1 MKHYQ
6 KKQKKNPIKVGINGF
21 GRIGRMVTRLIHQT
35 ENIKVNMINTNF
47 TDISQIA
54 YLMKYDTCHGT
65 YPGKVYTKENKLYI
79 NDHKI
84 HLSKRTNPEDIPW
97 EDIDCV
103 IDCTGK
109 FRDYSGLSRHNV
121 KKVILSAPS
130 KNDDVP
136 MIVMGVNDNI
146 IYDNSINQN
155 ILSIA
160 SCTTNCV
167 APLVKLLDQEYGISE
182 GIITTVH
189 AATASQNVV
198 DSREKSGK
206 KWRIGRSILNNIIPT
221 TTGATKSV
229 ERVYSNVK
237 GKLSGT
243 SIRVPV
249 DNVSLATLTVHLDK
263 ATNKDEIFKM
273 IQKYSEGE
281 MQNILSYTTELLV
294 SSDLNGNTH
303 SCIYDANGTVQVNEN
318 FYTFLCWYDNEWG
331 YSSRLVDVLQKMFQ

>member
-1 MKHYQ
+1 MKVSR
-6 KKQKKNPIKVGINGF
+6 KRNIRIGINGF
-21 GRIGRMVTRLIHQT
+21 GRIGRIVTRLIHQT
-35 ENIKVNMINTNF
+35 ENIQVKMINTNF
-47 TDISQIA
+47 TDISQLA

-65 YPGKVYTKENKLYI
+65 YPGEIYTKGNKLYI
-79 NDHKI
+79 NNHGI
-84 HLSKRTNPEDIPW
+84 QLSKCVNPEDIPW
-97 EDIDCV
+97 GDIDCV

-109 FRDYSGLSRHNV
+109 FRDYSGLARHNAG
-121 KKVILSAPS
+121 KVILSAPS
-130 KNDDVP
+130 ENNDVP
-136 MIVMGVNDNI
+136 MFVMGVND
-146 IYDNSINQN
+146 DSINCD

-167 APLVKLLDQEYGISE
+167 APIVKLLNQEYGISE

-229 ERVYSNVK
+229 ERVYPKIK

-263 ATNKDEIFKM
+263 STNKDEILKM
-273 IQKYSEGE
+273 VRKYSEGE
-281 MQNILSYTTELLV
+281 MKGVLTYTTDLVV

-303 SCIYDANGTVQVNEN
+303 SCIYDVNGAIQVNDH

-331 YSSRLVDVLQKMFQ
+331 YSSRLVDVIQKMFN

>member
-1 MKHYQ
+1 MW
-6 KKQKKNPIKVGINGF
+6 F
-21 GRIGRMVTRLIHQT
+21 LW
-35 ENIKVNMINTNF
+35 
-47 TDISQIA
+47 
-54 YLMKYDTCHGT
+54 
-65 YPGKVYTKENKLYI
+65 KENKLYI
-79 NDHKI
+79 NDHQI
-84 HLSKRTNPEDIPW
+84 HLSKCANPEDIPW

-146 IYDNSINQN
+146 IHNNSINQN

-167 APLVKLLDQEYGISE
+167 APLVKLLDQEYGITE

-229 ERVYSNVK
+229 ERVYPNVK

-263 ATNKDEIFKM
+263 ATNKDEILKM
-273 IQKYSEGE
+273 VQKYSEGE

-331 YSSRLVDVLQKMFQ
+331 YSARLVDVLQKMFQ

>member
-1 MKHYQ
+1 MHSSR
-6 KKQKKNPIKVGINGF
+6 KKRKKNHIRVGINGF
-21 GRIGRMVTRLIHQT
+21 GRINRMVTRLIQQT
-35 ENIKVNMINTNF
+35 ENIKVTMINTNF

-65 YPGKVYTKENKLYI
+65 YPGEIYTRDNKLYI
-79 NDHKI
+79 NDHEI
-84 HLSKRTNPEDIPW
+84 QLSKCVNPEDIPW
-97 EDIDCV
+97 KNIDCV

-130 KNDDVP
+130 KDDDVP
-136 MIVMGVNDNI
+136 MIVMGVND
-146 IYDNSINQN
+146 DSINSN

-167 APLVKLLDQEYGISE
+167 APLVKLLDQEYGITE

-229 ERVYSNVK
+229 ERVYPNVK

-263 ATNKDEIFKM
+263 ATDKDEILKDGSE
-273 IQKYSEGE
+273 YSEGE
-281 MQNILSYTTELLV
+281 MKNILSYTTELLV

-303 SCIYDANGTVQVNEN
+303 SCIYDANGTVQVRK
-318 FYTFLCWYDNEWG
+318 FLHLFV
-331 YSSRLVDVLQKMFQ
+331 LV

>member
-1 MKHYQ
+1 MHSSP
-6 KKQKKNPIKVGINGF
+6 KKRKKNRIRIGINGF
-21 GRIGRMVTRLIHQT
+21 GRIGRMVTRLIQQT
-35 ENIKVNMINTNF
+35 ENIRVEMINTNF
-47 TDISQIA
+47 TDVSQIA

-65 YPGKVYTKENKLYI
+65 YPGEIYTRDNKLYI
-79 NDHKI
+79 NDHEI
-84 HLSKRTNPEDIPW
+84 QLSKCVNPEDIKW
-97 EDIDCV
+97 DNIDCV

-121 KKVILSAPS
+121 EKVILSAPS

-136 MIVMGVNDNI
+136 MVVMGVND
-146 IYDNSINQN
+146 DSVNSDTN

-167 APLVKLLDQEYGISE
+167 APLVKLLDQEYGITE

-229 ERVYSNVK
+229 ERVYPNVK

-263 ATNKDEIFKM
+263 ATDKDEILEM
-273 IQKYSEGE
+273 VQKYSEGE
-281 MQNILSYTTELLV
+281 MKNILSYTTELLV

-303 SCIYDANGTVQVNEN
+303 SCIYDVNGTVQVNEK

-331 YSSRLVDVLQKMFQ
+331 YSARLVDVIRKMFN

>member
-1 MKHYQ
+1 MHSSR
-6 KKQKKNPIKVGINGF
+6 KKRKKNPIHIGINGF
-21 GRIGRMVTRLIHQT
+21 GRIGRMVTRLIQQT
-35 ENIKVNMINTNF
+35 ENIRVEMINTNF
-47 TDISQIA
+47 TDVSQIA

-65 YPGKVYTKENKLYI
+65 YPGEIYTRDNALYI
-79 NDHKI
+79 NDHEI
-84 HLSKRTNPEDIPW
+84 QLSRCVNPEDIPW
-97 EDIDCV
+97 RDIDCV

-130 KNDDVP
+130 KDDDVP
-136 MIVMGVNDNI
+136 MIVMGVND
-146 IYDNSINQN
+146 DSINDNTN

-167 APLVKLLDQEYGISE
+167 APLVKLLDQEYGIIE
-182 GIITTVH
+182 GIITTIH

-229 ERVYSNVK
+229 ERVYPNVK

-249 DNVSLATLTVHLDK
+249 DNVSLATLTVRLDK
-263 ATNKDEIFKM
+263 ATDKDEIFKM
-273 IQKYSEGE
+273 VQKYSKGE
-281 MQNILSYTTELLV
+281 MANILSYTTEFLV

-331 YSSRLVDVLQKMFQ
+331 YSSRLVDVIRKMFN

>member
-1 MKHYQ
+1 MHSSR
-6 KKQKKNPIKVGINGF
+6 KKRKKNHIQIGINGF
-21 GRIGRMVTRLIHQT
+21 GRIGRMVTRLIQQT
-35 ENIKVNMINTNF
+35 ENIRVTMINTNF
-47 TDISQIA
+47 TDVSQIA

-65 YPGKVYTKENKLYI
+65 YLGEIYTKENKLYI
-79 NDHKI
+79 NDHEI
-84 HLSKRTNPEDIPW
+84 QLSKYVNPEDIQW
-97 EDIDCV
+97 KNIDCV

-130 KNDDVP
+130 KDDDVP
-136 MIVMGVNDNI
+136 MIVMGVND
-146 IYDNSINQN
+146 DSINSN

-167 APLVKLLDQEYGISE
+167 APLVKLLDQEYGITE

-189 AATASQNVV
+189 SATASQNVV

-229 ERVYSNVK
+229 ERVYPNVK

-263 ATNKDEIFKM
+263 ATDKDEILKM
-273 IQKYSEGE
+273 VQKYSEGE
-281 MQNILSYTTELLV
+281 MQNILSYTTDLLV
-294 SSDLNGNTH
+294 SSDLKGDTH

-331 YSSRLVDVLQKMFQ
+331 YSARLVDVIRKMFN

>member
-1 MKHYQ
+1 MQ
-6 KKQKKNPIKVGINGF
+6 APPKKRKKNRIRIGINGF
-21 GRIGRMVTRLIHQT
+21 GRIGRMVTRLIQQT
-35 ENIKVNMINTNF
+35 ENIRVEMINTNF
-47 TDISQIA
+47 TDVSQIA
-54 YLMKYDTCHGT
+54 YLIKYDTCHGT
-65 YPGKVYTKENKLYI
+65 YPGKIYTRNNKLYI
-79 NDHKI
+79 NEHEI
-84 HLSKRTNPEDIPW
+84 QLSKCVNPEDIPW
-97 EDIDCV
+97 KNIDCV

-109 FRDYSGLSRHNV
+109 FRDYPGLSRHNV

-130 KNDDVP
+130 KDDDVP
-136 MIVMGVNDNI
+136 MIVMGVNDK
-146 IYDNSINQN
+146 SINSNTN

-167 APLVKLLDQEYGISE
+167 APLVKLLDQEYGITE

-229 ERVYSNVK
+229 ERVYPNVK

-281 MQNILSYTTELLV
+281 MKNILSYTTELLV

-303 SCIYDANGTVQVNEN
+303 SCIYDVNGTVQVNEK

-331 YSSRLVDVLQKMFQ
+331 YSARLVDVIRKMFN

>member
-1 MKHYQ
+1 MHSSR
-6 KKQKKNPIKVGINGF
+6 KKRKKNPIRIGINGF
-21 GRIGRMVTRLIHQT
+21 GRIGRMVTRLIQQT
-35 ENIKVNMINTNF
+35 ENIRVEMINTNF

-54 YLMKYDTCHGT
+54 YLIKYDTCHGI
-65 YPGKVYTKENKLYI
+65 YPGEIYTQGNKLYI
-79 NDHKI
+79 NNHEI
-84 HLSKRTNPEDIPW
+84 QLSRCVNPEDIQW
-97 EDIDCV
+97 RDIDCV

-121 KKVILSAPS
+121 QKVILSAPS

-136 MIVMGVNDNI
+136 MVVMGVND
-146 IYDNSINQN
+146 DSINDNTN

-167 APLVKLLDQEYGISE
+167 APLVKLLDQEYGIIE

-229 ERVYSNVK
+229 ERVYPNVK

-249 DNVSLATLTVHLDK
+249 DNVSLATLTVRLD
-263 ATNKDEIFKM
+263 TSTDKDEILKM
-273 IQKYSEGE
+273 VQKYSEGE
-281 MQNILSYTTELLV
+281 MVNILSYTTEMLV

-303 SCIYDANGTVQVNEN
+303 SCIYDANGTVQVNEK

-331 YSSRLVDVLQKMFQ
+331 YSARLVDLIRKMFN